1 MLKKNNY
8 KVNVL
13 VQPRIIHPIT
23 EKVIRPPKIIIC
35 MRQSSTILDF
45 CFVNVGV

>member
-23 EKVIRPPKIIIC
+23 EKVISSLEIVIC
-35 MRQSSTILDF
+35 MR
-45 CFVNVGV
+45 